1 MITPLLAAG
10 VAGSPYVMFAVGLA
24 AALGVYPLVRG
35 LFRMVTVEVEDEE
48 TVLVTRFGKLAAK
61 LDEPGLHLVVDRF
74 LPHVKLTRVS
84 RRLDFRHLSGLHVN
98 DSEGTTV
105 IVDLWIELRV
115 QDPVKAMY
123 GVADWDTSLQNLVAH
138 AATSVLGNRSFRQIL
153 CDRTE
158 LGRILQDDIA
168 AETARWGLAVELVF
182 IRKVSLLPEVSR
194 RIFESIAARLER
206 AQDELEEQG
215 RLAVAKLEA
224 DTSVRVAALVA
235 EAKSQYP
242 LAVGRALTRLRDRPR
257 VLAAYEELHAL
268 SLLRPHRTIAFSGF
282 KDGELRAVD
291 AAMLAPAAPDGGAPA
306 ALVGPHLPG
315 SDRRLGSGT

>member
-35 LFRMVTVEVEDEE
+35 LFRMVTVEVDDEE

-61 LDEPGLHLVVDRF
+61 LDEPGLHLVFDRF

-158 LGRILQDDIA
+158 LGVVDLQDRLLGRTQDVVTEQGGHLTPRPFGVPE
-168 AETARWGLAVELVF
+168 AEF
-182 IRKVSLLPEVSR
+182 IRFWGHEVIPDGVPVLL
-194 RIFESIAARLER
+194 A
-206 AQDELEEQG
+206 DMG
-215 RLAVAKLEA
+215 RLSNGSHSGVF
-224 DTSVRVAALVA
+224 
-235 EAKSQYP
+235 P
-242 LAVGRALTRLRDRPR
+242 C
-257 VLAAYEELHAL
+257 H
-268 SLLRPHRTIAFSGF
+268 SLF
-282 KDGELRAVD
+282 
-291 AAMLAPAAPDGGAPA
+291 
-306 ALVGPHLPG
+306 
-315 SDRRLGSGT
+315 